1 MTTDIFTFKNHTPNM
16 SFIIF
21 SLEHHHFLVLLHRAA
36 SHFLQSDVLLRLLAP
51 CPLSVVVLLLY
62 SIHLCFFF
70 LWLLPTFIQIHRAVS
85 VWRLSDLIKACS
97 SIYPCHSATNPLA
110 SHCRLSKTGEQ
121 SRAGLLAATKRNVC
135 KICNI

>member
-1 MTTDIFTFKNHTPNM
+1 MTTDIFTFENHTPNM

-70 LWLLPTFIQIHRAVS
+70 SGFCPPSFRST
-85 VWRLSDLIKACS
+85 
-97 SIYPCHSATNPLA
+97 
-110 SHCRLSKTGEQ
+110 EQ
-121 SRAGLLAATKRNVC
+121 
-135 KICNI
+135 